1 AGIERR
7 RVSSPPMTEET
18 TQNTPPVLAAGGLRF
33 AWQAGQTLLDIP
45 VLDIAPGEKVLIR
58 GASGSGK
65 STLLN
70 LFAGILTP
78 TAGTVSLLGTDL
90 SALPGAT
97 RDRFRAEHLG
107 IIFQLFNLLPWLP
120 VLDNVL
126 LPCRFSRRRL
136 LRARESDGSEETA
149 ARRLLAE
156 LGLPEAGSASAAR
169 LSIGQQQRV
178 AAARALIG
186 NPEIVI
192 ADEPT
197 SALDED
203 SRAAFLALLQAECER
218 VDATLIMVSHE
229 RSLEPLFDRVI
240 PMRQLAAGTS

>member
-1 AGIERR
+1 MMHDA
-7 RVSSPPMTEET
+7 
-18 TQNTPPVLAAGGLRF
+18 TQNGPPPVLAATGLRF
-33 AWQAGQTLLDIP
+33 GWQPSAPLLDIP
-45 VLDIAPGEKVLIR
+45 AMAIAPGEKVLIR

-78 TAGTVSLLGTDL
+78 TTGTVSLLGTDL
-90 SALPGAT
+90 SALRGAE

-107 IIFQLFNLLPWLP
+107 IIFQLFNLLPYLP

-126 LPCRFSRRRL
+126 LPCRFSARRL
-136 LRARESDGSEETA
+136 ARARASDGSEEA
-149 ARRLLAE
+149 AAQRLLAE
-156 LGLPEAGSASAAR
+156 LGLPEAAAASAAR

-203 SRAAFLALLQAECER
+203 SRAAFLALLQEECER

-240 PMRQLAAGTS
+240 PMRELTGGTP

>member
-1 AGIERR
+1 
-7 RVSSPPMTEET
+7 MTEET
-18 TQNTPPVLAAGGLRF
+18 TEKMPPPVLAADGLRF
-33 AWQAGQTLLDIP
+33 GWQPGERLLDIP
-45 VLDIAPGEKVLIR
+45 ALEIAAGERVLIR

-70 LFAGILTP
+70 LFAGILAP
-78 TAGTVSLLGTDL
+78 SAGTVSLLGTDL
-90 SALPGAT
+90 SALPGAG
-97 RDRFRAEHLG
+97 RDRFRGEHLG

-136 LRARESDGSEETA
+136 LRARDSDGSEEAA

-156 LGLPEAGSASAAR
+156 LGLPEAGAGSAAQ

-229 RSLEPLFDRVI
+229 RSLEPLFDRVV
-240 PMRQLAAGTS
+240 PMRELTGGAS

>member
-1 AGIERR
+1 
-7 RVSSPPMTEET
+7 MTEET
-18 TQNTPPVLAAGGLRF
+18 TQNRPPPVLAAAGLRF
-33 AWQAGQTLLDIP
+33 GWRAEEPLLD
-45 VLDIAPGEKVLIR
+45 VRALEIAAGEKVLIR

-78 TAGTVSLLGTDL
+78 TAGSVSLLGTDL
-90 SALPGAT
+90 SALPGAA

-136 LRARESDGSEETA
+136 LRARDSDGSEEQA

-156 LGLPEAGSASAAR
+156 LGLPDAGAASAAQ

-229 RSLEPLFDRVI
+229 RSLEPLFDRAI
-240 PMRQLAAGTS
+240 PMRELTGGTA

>member
-1 AGIERR
+1 
-7 RVSSPPMTEET
+7 MTHDATE
-18 TQNTPPVLAAGGLRF
+18 NGLRPVLSANGLRF
-33 AWQAGQTLLDIP
+33 AWHAAEPLPDIPLPDIPLLDIP
-45 VLDIAPGEKVLIR
+45 VLEIGAGEKVLIR

-70 LFAGILTP
+70 LFAGILLP
-78 TAGTVSLLGTDL
+78 TTGTVSVLGTEL
-90 SALPGAT
+90 TTLPGSA

-107 IIFQLFNLLPWLP
+107 IIFQLFNLLPWLS

-126 LPCRFSRRRL
+126 LPCRFSARRRD
-136 LRARESDGSEETA
+136 RARAGDGSEEA
-149 ARRLLAE
+149 SARRLLAE
-156 LGLPEAGSASAAR
+156 LGLPDAAR
-169 LSIGQQQRV
+169 TPASELSIGQQQRV

-203 SRAAFLALLQAECER
+203 NRAAFLALLQEECER
-218 VDATLIMVSHE
+218 VDATLVMVSHE
-229 RSLEPLFDRVI
+229 RSLQSLFDRVI
-240 PMRQLAAGTS
+240 PMRHLTGEAP

>member
-1 AGIERR
+1 
-7 RVSSPPMTEET
+7 MTEET
-18 TQNTPPVLAAGGLRF
+18 TQNGPPPVLAAAGLRF
-33 AWQAGQTLLDIP
+33 GWQAEEPLLDIP
-45 VLDIAPGEKVLIR
+45 ALEIAAGEKVLIR

-78 TAGTVSLLGTDL
+78 TAGTVSLLGNDL
-90 SALPGAT
+90 STLPGAA

-136 LRARESDGSEETA
+136 FRARESDGGEEQA

-156 LGLPEAGSASAAR
+156 LGLPQAGAASAAQ

-203 SRAAFLALLQAECER
+203 SRAAFLALLRAECER

-240 PMRQLAAGTS
+240 PMRELTEGAS

>member
-1 AGIERR
+1 MMDDATKNG
-7 RVSSPPMTEET
+7 
-18 TQNTPPVLAAGGLRF
+18 PVLAASGLRF
-33 AWQAGQTLLDIP
+33 GWRTEEPLLDIP
-45 VLDIAPGEKVLIR
+45 ALAIAAGERVLIR

-78 TAGTVSLLGTDL
+78 AAGTVSLLGTDL
-90 SALPGAT
+90 AALSGAA

-126 LPCRFSRRRL
+126 LPCRFSERRL
-136 LRARESDGSEETA
+136 RRARESDGSEEAA

-156 LGLPEAGSASAAR
+156 LGLPDAASASAAE

-203 SRAAFLALLQAECER
+203 SRAAFLALLQEECER
-218 VDATLIMVSHE
+218 VEATLVMVSHE
-229 RSLEPLFDRVI
+229 RSLEPMFDRVI
-240 PMRQLAAGTS
+240 PMRELTGTAA

>member
-1 AGIERR
+1 MMDDA
-7 RVSSPPMTEET
+7 
-18 TQNTPPVLAAGGLRF
+18 TQNRPPPVLAAAGLRF
-33 AWQAGQTLLDIP
+33 GWRAAEPLLDIP
-45 VLDIAPGEKVLIR
+45 SLAIAAGEKVLIR

-78 TAGTVSLLGTDL
+78 GGGTVSLLGTDL
-90 SALPGAT
+90 SALPAAA
-97 RDRFRAEHLG
+97 RDRFRGEHLG
-107 IIFQLFNLLPWLP
+107 IIFQLFNLLPYLS

-126 LPCRFSRRRL
+126 LPCRFSARRL
-136 LRARESDGSEETA
+136 LRARESDGSEEA
-149 ARRLLAE
+149 AAHRLLAE
-156 LGLPEAGSASAAR
+156 LGLPDTARASAAR

-240 PMRQLAAGTS
+240 PMRDLTGGAS